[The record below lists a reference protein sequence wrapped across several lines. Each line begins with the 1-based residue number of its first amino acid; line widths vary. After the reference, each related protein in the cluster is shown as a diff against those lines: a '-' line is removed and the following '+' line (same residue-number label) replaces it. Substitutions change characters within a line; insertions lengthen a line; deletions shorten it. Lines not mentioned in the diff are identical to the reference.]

1 VLLAP
6 LVPAAYYFL
15 LGLTDA
21 SWELSQ
27 ENYSTGLDATM
38 SWRLALA
45 LAPLA
50 IPALLGYRG
59 RAEGLQERVLR
70 LWAPLGVVLY
80 LFPETP
86 VRFHAFNGLSIPLA
100 ILAVRGAA
108 PYLARWAR
116 RIGQE
121 HAAAAAIAG
130 CAFLVLPGTVDR
142 IRSARGAVYL
152 NQQPYNLEA
161 GERDALEAMERAPGG
176 GGVMTPVDLAAL
188 VPYRAG
194 RETWVGTPS
203 WSPDFGARATAV
215 ANLFAGR
222 LSPPQARRLVRASR
236 VRFVLLNC
244 RAAVDLGPA
253 LDPIARAR
261 RYGCVTL
268 YDLSRSNRPA
278 R

>member
-1 VLLAP
+1 
-6 LVPAAYYFL
+6 
-15 LGLTDA
+15 
-21 SWELSQ
+21 
-27 ENYSTGLDATM
+27 M

-50 IPALLGYRG
+50 VPAVLGYRG

-70 LWAPLGVVLY
+70 LWVPLGVLLY
-80 LFPETP
+80 VFPETP

-100 ILAVRGAA
+100 ILAVRGTA
-108 PYLARWAR
+108 PYLRRWAR

-121 HAAAAAIAG
+121 QAAAAAIAA

-152 NQQPYNLEA
+152 NQQPYNLEP
-161 GERDALEAMERAPGG
+161 GERDALDAMERASGG
-176 GGVMTPVDLAAL
+176 GGVMTSNDLAAL

-222 LSPPQARRLVRASR
+222 LTPRQARRLVTSSR
-236 VRFVLLNC
+236 VRFVLRDC
-244 RAAVDLGPA
+244 RASADLGAA
-253 LDPIARAR
+253 LGPIARAN
-261 RYGCVTL
+261 RYGCATL
-268 YDLSRSNRPA
+268 YEVERPGI
-278 R
+278 